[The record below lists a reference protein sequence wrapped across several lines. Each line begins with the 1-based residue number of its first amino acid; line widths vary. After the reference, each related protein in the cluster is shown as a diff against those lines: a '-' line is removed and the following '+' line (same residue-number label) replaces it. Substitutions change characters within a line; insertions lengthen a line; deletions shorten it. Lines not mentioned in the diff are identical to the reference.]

1 MYFPEEDFKEFFMK
15 DLIENHTMSAYVS
28 LNDTLYIRMTKFA
41 NPVIRLIERFLL
53 QNDIKSLAD

>member
-1 MYFPEEDFKEFFMK
+1 MK